1 MDFRN
6 FSAEDIDMY
15 SDASKN
21 SEFGFGAYCRDE
33 WCYGK
38 WDKQFLEAVDPSIQ
52 YLELFAV
59 TVAVVNWIHNF
70 KNKRILLFC
79 YNQSVVQMINKSSSR
94 CKKCMVLI
102 RMITLQGL
110 INNVKI
116 FAKYVPI
123 WANDKADALSLRIP
137 IEKW

>member
-1 MDFRN
+1 M
-6 FSAEDIDMY
+6 
-15 SDASKN
+15 
-21 SEFGFGAYCRDE
+21 
-33 WCYGK
+33 
-38 WDKQFLEAVDPSIQ
+38 
-52 YLELFAV
+52 

-79 YNQSVVQMINKSSSR
+79 DNQSVVQMINKSSSR

-110 INNVKI
+110 INNVRI

-123 WANDKADALSLRIP
+123 WANDKADALSRMDLDRFWRVC
-137 IEKW
+137 EK